1 MHHRVQMEAA
11 GLRKILTA
19 CESFGVSDV
28 TKQLE
33 ILQQMLA
40 EDEQQ
45 LQERLDQHILGSFT
59 NLQDVYNVVLTRI
72 KDTKAEDH
80 LLSMMQHLLLI
91 QEEEGSMV
99 HYYQFL
105 DSLVTDVVMDKKLAG
120 AEHRFGHS
128 VERIIAQSNEVD
140 RLRTEANEAKTQAMH
155 LKVEKE
161 TLENQVSLGEE
172 GLIGNL
178 KIQLTQQE
186 EKLKNSR
193 ETASRLQGQ
202 LAAQKLEYEE
212 RIAQLEAQIME
223 LFRMLKEVGVEA
235 LMDHGSTDQKA
246 FIQNLEKTFQR
257 RRTINILEGRPRKK
271 KSGTN
276 GALDNEDEEDEDP
289 DTTPGKSASLRRSRP
304 PGSIGKRKPS
314 KRQLSQTVDETGR
327 VSQFMDAEEEDAQE
341 QIQQQMV
348 EGAKMVC
355 DPQQI
360 IMVNTDCKVSTPL
373 RLVH

>member
-140 RLRTEANEAKTQAMH
+140 RLRTEANEAKTQAY
-155 LKVEKE
+155 
-161 TLENQVSLGEE
+161 
-172 GLIGNL
+172 
-178 KIQLTQQE
+178 
-186 EKLKNSR
+186 
-193 ETASRLQGQ
+193 A
-202 LAAQKLEYEE
+202 
-212 RIAQLEAQIME
+212 
-223 LFRMLKEVGVEA
+223 
-235 LMDHGSTDQKA
+235 
-246 FIQNLEKTFQR
+246 
-257 RRTINILEGRPRKK
+257 LEGREGNIRKP
-271 KSGTN
+271 GFTRRG
-276 GALDNEDEEDEDP
+276 GAHREFEDP
-289 DTTPGKSASLRRSRP
+289 IDSA
-304 PGSIGKRKPS
+304 GG
-314 KRQLSQTVDETGR
+314 ET
-327 VSQFMDAEEEDAQE
+327 
-341 QIQQQMV
+341 
-348 EGAKMVC
+348 
-355 DPQQI
+355 
-360 IMVNTDCKVSTPL
+360 
-373 RLVH
+373 

>member
-1 MHHRVQMEAA
+1 MEAA

-45 LQERLDQHILGSFT
+45 LQERLDQQILGSFT

-91 QEEEGSMV
+91 QEEGSMV

-202 LAAQKLEYEE
+202 LATQKLEYEE

-314 KRQLSQTVDETGR
+314 KKQLSQTVDETGR

-341 QIQQQMV
+341 QIQQKMV

>member
-202 LAAQKLEYEE
+202 LATQKLEYEE

-304 PGSIGKRKPS
+304 PGSIGKRKSS

-355 DPQQI
+355 DLQQI